1 MIEFYKYNFATSEMF
16 FPKIIIT
23 LLIVLGICIVIPK
36 VVRAVRA
43 KQPLVAEGRHF
54 FVENYDKLKLF
65 GSIGLLIIY
74 VFLLEQIHFI
84 IASLLCIFGF
94 NVLFCGTFKPKSLL
108 ISAAS
113 TIISVFG
120 LWYLFGVL
128 FNITLP

>member
-1 MIEFYKYNFATSEMF
+1 MIDFYKYNYATSEMF
-16 FPKIIIT
+16 FPKIVIT
-23 LLIVLGICIVIPK
+23 ILVVLGLIILVPK

-43 KQPLVAEGRHF
+43 KQPLLAEGYHF
-54 FVENYDKLKLF
+54 FEENYDKLKLF

-74 VFLLEQIHFI
+74 IFLLEQIHFI
-84 IASLLCIFGF
+84 AASLLCIFGF
-94 NVLFCGTFKPKSLL
+94 NVLFCGTLKPKSLL
-108 ISAAS
+108 VSAAI